1 MLGTS
6 CPPTSPFSLSFCSR
20 AGLVYV
26 QLTFDL
32 RWGRVLLQLDGDD
45 LLDNPGEA
53 QSAFYE
59 GPGVSGSGAGGGLQA
74 PSHLPSHPQWKPVGR
89 RPQGRR
95 EGSRDTHPHD
105 ALCWA
110 EGGRQSE
117 SRVGEVGPLLLEHPG
132 WALAWGGPWGSA
144 MQSCS
149 GELRQMLALGFT
161 GEYSSGNRPWRP
173 VPAQLLGGD
182 PVEERDQLIWTSV
195 SI

>member
-6 CPPTSPFSLSFCSR
+6 CPPTPPSLCLF
-20 AGLVYV
+20 ALEQGWFTV

-74 PSHLPSHPQWKPVGR
+74 PSHLPNRPQRKPVGR

-95 EGSRDTHPHD
+95 EGSCDTHPHD

-110 EGGRQSE
+110 ESGRQSE

-132 WALAWGGPWGSA
+132 WALAWGG
-144 MQSCS
+144 
-149 GELRQMLALGFT
+149 ALGVSNAELFW
-161 GEYSSGNRPWRP
+161 GVEADAGSG
-173 VPAQLLGGD
+173 VHQGILLWEQALEACPCSAVGG
-182 PVEERDQLIWTSV
+182 
-195 SI
+195 